1 MKLADSAIDN
11 KVFTLVLTVV
21 ILGAGVMAFQGMSRL
36 EDPEFTIKDA
46 LVVTPYPGATAFEVE
61 EEVSDAIEIAVQ
73 KLGQLEEIESRWVP
87 GLSTVTVTI
96 KDKYDRSTL
105 PQVWDE
111 LRRKVNDAQ
120 GDLPPGAG
128 PSMVIDDFGDVY
140 GIFFT
145 VSSDDYSYAELKEVV
160 DLLRRELLLVE
171 DVAKVETFGERVEAV
186 YVELDRDRMSQLG
199 ISPDIIV
206 NELREKNL
214 VADAGR
220 VQVGSEFIA
229 IYPTGEFNDIADFE
243 NMWLSG
249 GSDQIYLRDV
259 AAVRRAY
266 LEPPANLIVH
276 DGRRSIGV
284 GISTASGGNVV
295 VMGQAVEQRMRELI
309 PADSAWYRDRN
320 RLPAIRGGDHGDRRV
335 RHQPVAGGVDRGRR
349 AAVLHGRAKRPPDR
363 LRPAGHHHRELHCH
377 EVAGHPARTHLPR
390 RLDHRP
396 RNARRQ
402 RHRRHRGHADSHR
415 RRVKAREARE
425 VVGQNQCPSSGRP
438 SSP

>member
-1 MKLADSAIDN
+1 MKLADTAIDN

-73 KLGQLEEIESRWVP
+73 KLGQLDEIESRSVP
-87 GLSTVTVTI
+87 GLSTVTVSI
-96 KDKYDRSTL
+96 KDKYDKSTL

-199 ISPDIIV
+199 ISPHIIV
-206 NELREKNL
+206 NELR
-214 VADAGR
+214 A
-220 VQVGSEFIA
+220 
-229 IYPTGEFNDIADFE
+229 
-243 NMWLSG
+243 
-249 GSDQIYLRDV
+249 
-259 AAVRRAY
+259 
-266 LEPPANLIVH
+266 
-276 DGRRSIGV
+276 
-284 GISTASGGNVV
+284 
-295 VMGQAVEQRMRELI
+295 
-309 PADSAWYRDRN
+309 
-320 RLPAIRGGDHGDRRV
+320 
-335 RHQPVAGGVDRGRR
+335 
-349 AAVLHGRAKRPPDR
+349 
-363 LRPAGHHHRELHCH
+363 
-377 EVAGHPARTHLPR
+377 
-390 RLDHRP
+390 
-396 RNARRQ
+396 
-402 RHRRHRGHADSHR
+402 
-415 RRVKAREARE
+415 
-425 VVGQNQCPSSGRP
+425 
-438 SSP
+438 